1 MNDNAQMIRMWLS
14 AEETTV
20 FDNALV
26 LMEHLYKT
34 GTIKIRLRHLLNEES
49 SLEISYFIDKTQQ
62 RKINI
67 DNDNQGKT
75 RRKQKDDTSSDDE
88 EEESKSDKIKT
99 TLSMADIADHRR
111 QLTFCSV
118 DLPENMAHRKIL
130 LNGQLNLLKLIEN
143 IYSTF
148 IKLEMSGH
156 PHYQLKN
163 KHYKIHNETGERA

>member
-1 MNDNAQMIRMWLS
+1 MWLS

-34 GTIKIRLRHLLNEES
+34 GTIKIHLRHLLNEES
-49 SLEISYFIDKTQQ
+49 SLEISYFIDKIQQ
-62 RKINI
+62 RKIKS
-67 DNDNQGKT
+67 DDDNQGIT
-75 RRKQKDDTSSDDE
+75 RRTQEDDNSSDDDEKE
-88 EEESKSDKIKT
+88 EPKSDKIKT

-118 DLPENMAHRKIL
+118 DLPENMAHMKIL
-130 LNGQLNLLKLIEN
+130 LNGQLKLLKLIGN

-163 KHYKIHNETGERA
+163 RQYKIYNETGET